1 MVRISW
7 DLGQSQTIE
16 ISKIGSNSVNFGPIE
31 KSKVTV
37 ISRGEMVLLH
47 WTPLHWIFIGCPIF
61 DYTPPTIQNSISFT
75 GAP

>member
-16 ISKIGSNSVNFGPIE
+16 ISKIGSNSMNFGPIE

-37 ISRGEMVLLH
+37 ISRGVEQRDGNVRLKIYFNH
-47 WTPLHWIFIGCPIF
+47 YSF
-61 DYTPPTIQNSISFT
+61 DH
-75 GAP
+75 

>member
-7 DLGQSQTIE
+7 NLSQSQTIG

-37 ISRGEMVLLH
+37 ISLRSRTKGWQCQTKDLL
-47 WTPLHWIFIGCPIF
+47 
-61 DYTPPTIQNSISFT
+61 
-75 GAP
+75 